1 MKTTEKTSTM
11 YRIVKLSLMMV
22 ICLYNSMILMAQ
34 DTPSTSLKVIGHEKG
49 VPSQLALAQLR
60 SVLKGEKQ
68 RWEDGTKVVIALMK
82 TNTPI
87 GRNTGEKIYN
97 MSENEL
103 KKYWLALV
111 FQGKAEAPTFFNSE
125 SELEAYVSQTP
136 GAIGVISGAKS
147 NSTKTVTV
155 EGKEEI

>member
-1 MKTTEKTSTM
+1 MKQTERTSM
-11 YRIVKLSLMMV
+11 IYIGVKLFMSTV
-22 ICLYNSMILMAQ
+22 IYFCSCIAIMAQ
-34 DTPSTSLKVIGHEKG
+34 DTQDTGLTVIGHEKG
-49 VPSQLALAQLR
+49 VPSEMEMAQLR

-68 RWEDGTKVVIALMK
+68 RWNDGTKVVIALMK

-87 GRNTGEKIYN
+87 GSNTSKKIYN

-103 KKYWLALV
+103 NKYWLALV

-136 GAIGVISGAKS
+136 GAIGVIGEGTGTSSKII
-147 NSTKTVTV
+147 TV
-155 EGKEEI
+155 EGKEQI